1 METQLQEIIDRI
13 QKEGVASAEERAREV
28 IARAEKQA
36 QEKVREA
43 EEKAQQIVRKG
54 EQDADRMKAA
64 GEAALRQAGRD
75 LVLSVHQEL
84 EKLFSR
90 VIRQEVVS
98 SLSPEKTGEIL
109 AHLIKE
115 WPKAEGDDLTVLVN
129 QEDLAAIDAAM
140 NAALG
145 KAISGGVTLHPVR
158 GVSAGFRIGSGENAE
173 FFDMT
178 DGTLA
183 ELLAAYLNP
192 RLAHLLHSDGA
203 E

>member
-13 QKEGVASAEERAREV
+13 QKEGVDSAEERAREV
-28 IARAEKQA
+28 IAHAERQA
-36 QEKVREA
+36 QEKIREA
-43 EEKAQQIVRKG
+43 EEKARQIVRTG
-54 EQDADRMKAA
+54 EQDAERMKAA
-64 GEAALRQAGRD
+64 GEAALQQAGRD
-75 LVLSVHQEL
+75 LVLSVQQEL
-84 EKLFSR
+84 GKLFSR

-98 SLSPEKTGEIL
+98 ALTPEKTGEIL

-129 QEDLAAIDAAM
+129 QEDLAAIDKAM
-140 NAALG
+140 NAALS
-145 KAISGGVTLHPVR
+145 KAIAAGVVLHPVR
-158 GVSAGFRIGSGENAE
+158 GVAAGFRIGSGENAE

-192 RLAHLLHSDGA
+192 RLAHLLHSDGS